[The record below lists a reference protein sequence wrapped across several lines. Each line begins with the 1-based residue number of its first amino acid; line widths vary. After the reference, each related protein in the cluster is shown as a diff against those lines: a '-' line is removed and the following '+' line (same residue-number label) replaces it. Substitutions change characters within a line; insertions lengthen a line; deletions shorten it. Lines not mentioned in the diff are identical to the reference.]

1 MQDLVKKWNPVNPSL
16 SNDVQLSS
24 VKLPEAVSSVLVKA
38 HSWVGSI
45 VDIKILAHQETSIW
59 SILMRWL
66 TTRIYDLLW
75 INDIKP
81 EVFASMTDVLNRQ
94 RAILNNWELPWTWKI
109 LKFQPKEKSEINKN
123 TWDTGIIYDKAA

>member
-75 INDIKP
+75 INDINP

-94 RAILNNWELPWTWKI
+94 RAILNIWEPWKDWNNSTV
-109 LKFQPKEKSEINKN
+109 
-123 TWDTGIIYDKAA
+123 YDKAA